1 MGMGNSKLLETSPSA
16 RIKKMLLLSLLS
28 NPSVRRAGGSVF
40 VRAFTTTTL
49 SKFGSTPHSSAIES
63 VTPSIPRKSTLTRD
77 MSMAVEDDVDAAI
90 DEILGE
96 VISEDA
102 SEEASEETASK
113 KDTPKL
119 VSTCV
124 VGKKKHDESIRKRI
138 PSP

>member
-49 SKFGSTPHSSAIES
+49 SKFGSTPHCSAIES

-96 VISEDA
+96 VISE
-102 SEEASEETASK
+102 EASEETASK

-124 VGKKKHDESIRKRI
+124 VEKNPR
-138 PSP
+138 

>member
-1 MGMGNSKLLETSPSA
+1 MGTGNSKLLGASPSA

-28 NPSVRRAGGSVF
+28 HPSVRRAGGLAF
-40 VRAFTTTTL
+40 VRAFTTTTV
-49 SKFGSTPHSSAIES
+49 SKFGSTSQCGAIES
-63 VTPSIPRKSTLTRD
+63 VTPSIRRKSTLMRD

-102 SEEASEETASK
+102 TEETASE
-113 KDTPKL
+113 KDSPKL
-119 VSTCV
+119 VSTCIV
-124 VGKKKHDESIRKRI
+124 ELKGHEPIREAK